1 MSDNPTTKRRTIM
14 QYHFEGGG
22 SVYVD
27 VIGDVRTI
35 NVIWALRELMRL
47 KMHEVSAEE
56 VANNAAADPLPDL

>member
-1 MSDNPTTKRRTIM
+1 
-14 QYHFEGGG
+14 
-22 SVYVD
+22 VYVD